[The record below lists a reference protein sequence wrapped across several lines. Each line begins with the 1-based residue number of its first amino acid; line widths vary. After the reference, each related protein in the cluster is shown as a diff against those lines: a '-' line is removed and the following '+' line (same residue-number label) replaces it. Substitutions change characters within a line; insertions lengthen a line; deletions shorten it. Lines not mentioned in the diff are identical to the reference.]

1 MMIQCHNISRE
12 QFESSL
18 RSYPDVV
25 RQHYEG
31 RIKDD
36 KKRAE
41 AVSRDQWRYELSAN
55 LEDGR
60 GLELPQLEK
69 LVQWKM

>member
-1 MMIQCHNISRE
+1 MVSWTDIDTDQVK
-12 QFESSL
+12 
-18 RSYPDVV
+18 SYLQTYPEVI
-25 RQHYEG
+25 RKHYAG

-41 AVSRDQWRYELSAN
+41 AISRDDWRYELSSS
-55 LEDGR
+55 LEDGQ
-60 GLELPQLEK
+60 GMSLQQLEK